1 MPLSAVNLPYFKSSL
16 DRYEQGDILRDVT
29 LIQWADLDRERV
41 LSVVERTLQY
51 CVIVSQ
57 ECDLEHDY
65 NTRAKAD
72 SATNDKYLQTL
83 LISPAYPAE
92 TFRQGDHLQQLG
104 MKMEHINS
112 VSWGRIKQNN
122 FARYHHLEPH
132 QDFQVPELVID
143 FKHYVTVPREVLY
156 REQFNTC
163 YVATIEI
170 MYRDHLSSRFAHY
183 LSRIG
188 LPEPTSP

>member
-1 MPLSAVNLPYFKSSL
+1 MPLSAINLPYFQSRL

-29 LIQWADLDRERV
+29 LIQWADLEKERV

-65 NTRAKAD
+65 NTRAKTD
-72 SATNDKYLQTL
+72 SAAKDKYLQSL
-83 LISPAYPAE
+83 LICPAYSAE
-92 TFRQGDHLQQLG
+92 TFRQGDHLQKLG
-104 MKMEHINS
+104 MKMEHINRE
-112 VSWGRIKQNN
+112 SWARLKQNN
-122 FARYHHLEPH
+122 LARYHYLEAH
-132 QDFQVPELVID
+132 QNFQVPELVVD
-143 FKHYVTVPREVLY
+143 FKHYVTVPRDILY
-156 REQFNTC
+156 REQFNAC

-170 MYRDHLSSRFAHY
+170 MYRDQLSARFAHY

-188 LPEPTSP
+188 LPEPPSP

>member
-1 MPLSAVNLPYFKSSL
+1 MPLSEVNLPYFKSSL
-16 DRYEQGDILRDVT
+16 VRYEQGDILRDVT
-29 LIQWADLDRERV
+29 LIQWADLDKERV

-51 CVIVSQ
+51 CVIISQ

-65 NTRAKAD
+65 NTRAKD
-72 SATNDKYLQTL
+72 DGATKDKYLQTL
-83 LISPAYPAE
+83 LISPAYQAE

-104 MKMEHINS
+104 MKMERINS
-112 VSWGRIKQNN
+112 EAWGRIKQNN
-122 FARYHHLEPH
+122 LARYHYLESH
-132 QDFQVPELVID
+132 QDFQIPELVVD
-143 FKHYVTVPREVLY
+143 FKHYVTVPREVIY

-188 LPEPTSP
+188 LPNLTSP

>member
-1 MPLSAVNLPYFKSSL
+1 MPLSAISVPYFKSPL

-29 LIQWADLDRERV
+29 LIQWADLDKERV
-41 LSVVERTLQY
+41 LNVVERTLSY

-65 NTRAKAD
+65 NTRRIAEG
-72 SATNDKYLQTL
+72 ATKDKYLQTL
-83 LISPAYPAE
+83 LMCPAYQAE
-92 TFRQGDHLQQLG
+92 TFRDGDHGWSRL
-104 MKMEHINS
+104 
-112 VSWGRIKQNN
+112 KQNN
-122 FARYHHLEPH
+122 LARYHYLERH
-132 QDFQVPELVID
+132 QDFQIPELVVD
-143 FKHYVTVPREVLY
+143 FKHYVTVPREILY

-170 MYRDHLSSRFAHY
+170 MYRDHLSGRFAHY

-188 LPEPTSP
+188 LPELTSV